1 MIPGRVIPRAV
12 IRLSTS
18 GQAPPNP
25 QTRARPTPSARGS
38 HENAIEQVTLLEPP
52 RQSGH
57 AFRRPIRSRR
67 GRARRSFRRT
77 PKGDGRPPCAAFR
90 AELRPARP
98 QPVHRR
104 RNPRP
109 RRAARNSP
117 SSARDIGRR
126 EETHGISSILQTC
139 EHVPRARADVGC
151 VRCRHTLWRKTK
163 IGSYGSRT
171 RACASHVPQTFP
183 RRLRP
188 ILFTIHAT
196 VSPIH
201 REVNGVAYR
210 PARRSRP
217 TYGPCTR
224 APSALRSSRSARLCS
239 WQLDRQ
245 SP

>member
-1 MIPGRVIPRAV
+1 MIRR
-12 IRLSTS
+12 RDEWL
-18 GQAPPNP
+18 
-25 QTRARPTPSARGS
+25 R
-38 HENAIEQVTLLEPP
+38 PP
-52 RQSGH
+52 RLMPALRTSAPESYGNRYRF
-57 AFRRPIRSRR
+57 AFAQDGAGSAVSLQPDIRPSW
-67 GRARRSFRRT
+67 
-77 PKGDGRPPCAAFR
+77 K
-90 AELRPARP
+90 
-98 QPVHRR
+98 
-104 RNPRP
+104 
-109 RRAARNSP
+109 
-117 SSARDIGRR
+117 RDNHLCGR
-126 EETHGISSILQTC
+126 EETHGTSSILQTC

-188 ILFTIHAT
+188 KLFTIHAT

-245 SP
+245 SPEDWVMRGAWWVQASTSSE